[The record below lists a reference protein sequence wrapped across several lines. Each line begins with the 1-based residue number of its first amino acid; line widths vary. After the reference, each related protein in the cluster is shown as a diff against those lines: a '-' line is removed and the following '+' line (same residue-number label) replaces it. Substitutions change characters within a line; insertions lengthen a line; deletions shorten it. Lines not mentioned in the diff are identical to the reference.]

1 MFTMFDILQSQ
12 GDANLRAFGQQFGL
26 SPDQTRRAMEA
37 LMPALGL
44 GLQNQAADPMGLGRM
59 FGFGMPGAASKP
71 AAPDLMGGM
80 FGSPMLAQA
89 VIQQA
94 ATASGV
100 GQQALRQMLPIMAGM
115 IVAGIVHLMLNPPTA
130 PAADPTP
137 AAPNFGNL
145 WADWMNGL
153 SAAASTQTA
162 PKTAA
167 RTAARTT
174 ANTTPPPT
182 RPQLRREPPPGANP
196 QPDAAKASM
205 EVISQMLQT
214 GAEVQEQNVKAM
226 RDVFDAFWNP
236 KDAAPEPGKA
246 SAEPGKPTA
255 PPPPPEAAPKPAAAP
270 GSAPSAR
277 RKPGTRT

>member
-59 FGFGMPGAASKP
+59 FGFGMPGAAPKS
-71 AAPDLMGGM
+71 AAPDMMSGM
-80 FGSPMLAQA
+80 FGSPMLVQA

-94 ATASGV
+94 AAASGV
-100 GQQALRQMLPIMAGM
+100 GTQALRQMLPIMAGM
-115 IVAGIVHLMLNPPTA
+115 VVAGIVHLMLNPPTA
-130 PAADPTP
+130 PAAEPAP

-145 WADWMNGL
+145 WADWLNGL
-153 SAAASTQTA
+153 SAAASAQAA
-162 PKTAA
+162 PKPA
-167 RTAARTT
+167 
-174 ANTTPPPT
+174 PPPS
-182 RPQLRREPPPGANP
+182 RPQLRREPSSETP
-196 QPDAAKASM
+196 QQDAAKASM

-226 RDVFDAFWNP
+226 REAFDAFWTP
-236 KDAAPEPGKA
+236 RETAAETSKAPTKPDASPP
-246 SAEPGKPTA
+246 SA
-255 PPPPPEAAPKPAAAP
+255 PEAAPKPAVPP
-270 GSAPSAR
+270 GPATAAPSAR

>member
-12 GDANLRAFGQQFGL
+12 GDANLKAFGQQFGL

-44 GLQNQAADPMGLGRM
+44 GLQNQATDPMGISRM
-59 FGFGMPGAASKP
+59 FGFGMPGATPKS
-71 AAPDLMGGM
+71 AAPDMMGGM

-94 ATASGV
+94 ASASGV
-100 GQQALRQMLPIMAGM
+100 GSQALRQMLPIMAGM
-115 IVAGIVHLMLNPPTA
+115 VVAGIVHLMLNPPTA
-130 PAADPTP
+130 PAAQPAP

-153 SAAASTQTA
+153 SAAASAQTA
-162 PKTAA
+162 PPAKTA
-167 RTAARTT
+167 
-174 ANTTPPPT
+174 PPS
-182 RPQLRREPPPGANP
+182 RPQLRREPPPSAPP

-226 RDVFDAFWNP
+226 REVFDAFWSQ
-236 KDAAPEPGKA
+236 KDA
-246 SAEPGKPTA
+246 SAEPGKA
-255 PPPPPEAAPKPAAAP
+255 PPEPAQAAKPPAPEATPKPTAAP
-270 GSAPSAR
+270 GAAPSAR
-277 RKPGTRT
+277 RKPGTRG